1 MFENEYVERYLNYMS
16 NTLKRDSKTI
26 KEYNDD
32 IKEAMN
38 YLFNDKCSIKNIEE
52 LTYVDVLEKWLVPI
66 QDKALKAASINRR
79 ISSFRGFLNFLIGLR
94 LINYNAMDYVKNFK
108 DKEQFE
114 RTILSDEE
122 LIQLLNYTQH
132 EYDDNKDYMTAR
144 DNLIVNILASTGM
157 RINELRN
164 ININDI
170 NFVTGELDVVGKRGI
185 KKHLILNE
193 YVLKLYREYLHYR
206 NQCEP
211 KKDHEEALFI
221 SRNGNRPTVK
231 TLENV
236 IEKITKNAN
245 VTRIS
250 PHSFK
255 AKFVTSMHEQGY
267 DLETIGKLTGNK
279 NTQVL
284 YNNYLKQNKPIK
296 TKEIMN
302 DNPIY
307 RQLERSKRDVQF
319 ITI

>member
-16 NTLKRDSKTI
+16 DTLKRDVKTV
-26 KEYNDD
+26 KEYRDD

-38 YLFNDKCSIKNIEE
+38 YLFNNECSIKSLEE
-52 LTYVDVLEKWLVPI
+52 LTYIDVLEKWLVPI
-66 QDKALKAASINRR
+66 QDKGLKAASINRR

-122 LIQLLNYTQH
+122 LIQLLNYTQR
-132 EYDDNKDYMTAR
+132 EYDDKKDYMTAR
-144 DNLIVNILASTGM
+144 DNLIVNILTFTGM
-157 RINELRN
+157 RINEVREMNITDVNIETGEFVSIGKRN
-164 ININDI
+164 IKK
-170 NFVTGELDVVGKRGI
+170 ELT
-185 KKHLILNE
+185 LNN
-193 YVLKLYREYLHYR
+193 YVLEIYREYLYYR
-206 NQCEP
+206 NQYVP
-211 KKDHEEALFI
+211 KEEHKNALFI
-221 SRNGNRPTVK
+221 SRNGNRPTVR

-279 NTQVL
+279 NVQVL
-284 YNNYLKQNKPIK
+284 YNNYLKQNKPVK

-307 RQLERSKRDVQF
+307 RQLERNKRDVQF

>member
-16 NTLKRDSKTI
+16 DTLKRDVKTV
-26 KEYNDD
+26 KEYRDD

-38 YLFNDKCSIKNIEE
+38 YLFNNECSIKSIEE
-52 LTYVDVLEKWLVPI
+52 LTYIDVLEKWLVPI
-66 QDKALKAASINRR
+66 QDKGLKAASINRR
-79 ISSFRGFLNFLIGLR
+79 ISSFRGFLNFLIALR

-122 LIQLLNYTQH
+122 LIQLLNYTQS
-132 EYDDNKDYMTAR
+132 EYDNKKDYMTAR
-144 DNLIVNILASTGM
+144 DNLIVNILTFTGM
-157 RINELRN
+157 RINEVREMNITDVNVKTGEFVSIGKRN
-164 ININDI
+164 IKK
-170 NFVTGELDVVGKRGI
+170 ELT
-185 KKHLILNE
+185 LNN
-193 YVLKLYREYLHYR
+193 YVLEIYIEYLYYR
-206 NQCEP
+206 NQYTP
-211 KKDHEEALFI
+211 KEEHKDALFI
-221 SRNGNRPTVK
+221 SRNGNRPTVR

-245 VTRIS
+245 VTKVT

-284 YNNYLKQNKPIK
+284 YNNYLKQNKPVK

-307 RQLERSKRDVQF
+307 RQLERNKRDVQF

>member
-16 NTLKRDSKTI
+16 ETLKRDIKTI
-26 KEYNDD
+26 KEYRDD
-32 IKEAMN
+32 IKEAIN
-38 YLFNDKCSIKNIEE
+38 YLFNNECSIKSIEE
-52 LTYVDVLEKWLVPI
+52 LTYIDVLEKWLVPI
-66 QDKALKAASINRR
+66 QDKGLKAASINRR

-122 LIQLLNYTQH
+122 LIQLLNYTQR
-132 EYDDNKDYMTAR
+132 EYDDKKDYMTAR
-144 DNLIVNILASTGM
+144 DNLIVNILTFTGM
-157 RINELRN
+157 RINEVREMNITDVNIKTGEFVSIGKRN
-164 ININDI
+164 IKK
-170 NFVTGELDVVGKRGI
+170 ELT
-185 KKHLILNE
+185 LNN
-193 YVLKLYREYLHYR
+193 YVLEIYREYLYYR
-206 NQCEP
+206 NQYVP
-211 KKDHEEALFI
+211 KEEHKNALFI
-221 SRNGNRPTVK
+221 SRNGNRPTVR

-279 NTQVL
+279 NVQVL
-284 YNNYLKQNKPIK
+284 YNNYLKQNKPVK

-307 RQLERSKRDVQF
+307 RQLERNKRDVQF

>member
-16 NTLKRDSKTI
+16 ETLKRDIKTI
-26 KEYNDD
+26 KEYRDD

-38 YLFNDKCSIKNIEE
+38 YLFNNECSIKSIEE
-52 LTYVDVLEKWLVPI
+52 LTYIDVLEKWLVPI
-66 QDKALKAASINRR
+66 QDKGLKVASINRR

-122 LIQLLNYTQH
+122 LIQLLNYTQS
-132 EYDDNKDYMTAR
+132 EYDNKKDYMTAR
-144 DNLIVNILASTGM
+144 DNLIVNILTFTGM
-157 RINELRN
+157 RINEVREMNITDVNIETGEFVSIGKRN
-164 ININDI
+164 IKK
-170 NFVTGELDVVGKRGI
+170 ELT
-185 KKHLILNE
+185 LNN
-193 YVLKLYREYLHYR
+193 YVLEIYREYLYYR
-206 NQCEP
+206 NQYIP
-211 KKDHEEALFI
+211 KEEHKNALFI
-221 SRNGNRPTVK
+221 SRNGNRPTVR

-279 NTQVL
+279 NVQVL
-284 YNNYLKQNKPIK
+284 YNNYLKQNKPVK

-307 RQLERSKRDVQF
+307 RQLERNKRDVQF

>member
-16 NTLKRDSKTI
+16 NTLKRDAKTI
-26 KEYNDD
+26 KEYRDD

-66 QDKALKAASINRR
+66 QDKGLKAASINRR

-132 EYDDNKDYMTAR
+132 EYDENKDYMTAR

>member
-16 NTLKRDSKTI
+16 ETLKRDIKTI
-26 KEYNDD
+26 KEYRDD
-32 IKEAMN
+32 IKEAIN
-38 YLFNDKCSIKNIEE
+38 YLFNNECSIKSIEE
-52 LTYVDVLEKWLVPI
+52 LTYIDVLEKWLVPI
-66 QDKALKAASINRR
+66 QDKGLKAASINRR

-122 LIQLLNYTQH
+122 LIQLLNYTQR
-132 EYDDNKDYMTAR
+132 EYDNKKDYMTAR
-144 DNLIVNILASTGM
+144 DNLIVNILTFTGM
-157 RINELRN
+157 RINEVREMNITDVNVKTGEFVSIGKRN
-164 ININDI
+164 IKK
-170 NFVTGELDVVGKRGI
+170 ELT
-185 KKHLILNE
+185 LNN
-193 YVLKLYREYLHYR
+193 YVLEIYREYLYYR
-206 NQCEP
+206 NQYTP
-211 KKDHEEALFI
+211 KEEHKDALFI
-221 SRNGNRPTVK
+221 SRNGNRPTVR

-245 VTRIS
+245 VTRIT

-279 NTQVL
+279 NVQVL
-284 YNNYLKQNKPIK
+284 YNNYLKQHKPVK

-307 RQLERSKRDVQF
+307 RQMERSKRDVQF

>member
-16 NTLKRDSKTI
+16 NTLKRDAKTI
-26 KEYNDD
+26 KEYRDD

-66 QDKALKAASINRR
+66 QDKGLKAASINRR

-170 NFVTGELDVVGKRGI
+170 NFVTGELDVVGKRGV

-211 KKDHEEALFI
+211 KKDHNEALFI

-245 VTRIS
+245 VTKVT

-279 NTQVL
+279 NVQVL
-284 YNNYLKQNKPIK
+284 YNNYLKQNKPVK

-307 RQLERSKRDVQF
+307 RQLERNKRDVQF